1 MAERKYSLNFVTS
14 AELSGAK
21 AAEAAVGKVGDAA
34 QASGAKAAGMEDEF
48 SKAMARLKAKIEE
61 AREGL
66 REAGEKAGQGTAEG
80 MGAGLELAANMH
92 LVQQSWDLGTVIGQ
106 KLGEAMVMAWE
117 GTLYERADEILAP
130 WSKAASA
137 RMAARLRAD
146 VQQEMRE
153 VYAEIQRDQQA
164 FWRDYMNAAPKNAGD
179 WLDEIKAKAD
189 AASKALRN
197 VSIMQNAEGDDR
209 VAQIEA
215 DAAEKKD
222 LINSR
227 PGSDADKRREMM
239 RVDLEKEAA
248 LFEER
253 SKRRAEA
260 VANEQAAAAL
270 KASEVQRLREAEEL
284 QQQRAKVEQEA
295 AARAQAQIASTEAGG
310 SKLTDAQK
318 QAIRDQAFQQAS
330 DRAGV
335 QVKPGQNEGAELTK
349 IRDQRFAAEKAAKDA
364 ADAAEVKRRET
375 ALRDAMDAEKTVRNN
390 ERTQREI
397 ANVQDAPPEVT
408 QAAPPRI
415 VPPGQEQTPM
425 GSADDLREQLRQA
438 SQATGSADL
447 KAAMEQLKSR
457 LADGASA
464 QELREAA
471 ALMERAQSDNN
482 DAVRQMAGVMRTG
495 IEAQRSSLAALKQ
508 ELDGV
513 RTAISALQTGLQQ

>member
-34 QASGAKAAGMEDEF
+34 QASGVKAAGMEDVF
-48 SKAMARLKAKIEE
+48 SQAMTRLKAKIEE

-80 MGAGLELAANMH
+80 MGAGLELAANIH
-92 LVQQSWDLGTVIGQ
+92 LVQQSWEIGMVIGRQ
-106 KLGEAMVMAWE
+106 LGEAMVMAWE
-117 GTLYERADEILAP
+117 GTLYERTDEILAP

-153 VYAEIQRDQQA
+153 VYAEIQRDQEA

-179 WLDEIKAKAD
+179 WLDEIKFKAD
-189 AASKALRN
+189 EASKALRN

-215 DAAEKKD
+215 DAAEQKD
-222 LINSR
+222 LINAR
-227 PGSDADKRREMM
+227 PGTDADKQRELL
-239 RVDLEKEAA
+239 RVDMEKEAA

-260 VANEQAAAAL
+260 LANEQAAAAL

-284 QQQRAKVEQEA
+284 QQRRAKVEQDA
-295 AARAQAQIASTEAGG
+295 AARAEAQIASTEAGG
-310 SKLTDAQK
+310 SKLTEAQK
-318 QAIRDQAFQQAS
+318 AAIRNQTFRQES

-335 QVKPGQNEGAELTK
+335 QVIPGQNEGAELTR
-349 IRDQRFAAEKAAKDA
+349 IRDQRFAAERAAKEA
-364 ADAAEVKRRET
+364 ADAAETKRRET
-375 ALRDAMDAEKTVRNN
+375 ALREAMDAEKTVRNN

-397 ANVQDAPPEVT
+397 ANVQDAPPEAA

-415 VPPGQEQTPM
+415 VPPGQEQTPQ
-425 GSADDLREQLRQA
+425 GSADMLRQQLLAA
-438 SQATGSADL
+438 SQKTGDASLKADL
-447 KAAMEQLKSR
+447 EQLKNR

-464 QELREAA
+464 QELRQAA
-471 ALMERAQSDNN
+471 ALMDRAQSDNN
-482 DAVRQMAGVMRTG
+482 DAVRQLAGVMRTG
-495 IEAQRSSLAALKQ
+495 IEAQRSSLAAVRQ
-508 ELDGV
+508 ELD
-513 RTAISALQTGLQQ
+513 ALRASVEALKVTR

>member
-21 AAEAAVGKVGDAA
+21 AAEAAVGKVGDAT
-34 QASGAKAAGMEDEF
+34 QAAGAKAAGMQDVF
-48 SKAMARLKAKIEE
+48 SQAMTRLKAKIEE

-80 MGAGLELAANMH
+80 MGAGLELAANIH
-92 LVQQSWDLGTVIGQ
+92 LVQQSWEIGMVIGRQ
-106 KLGEAMVMAWE
+106 LGEAMVMAWE

-153 VYAEIQRDQQA
+153 VYAGILDDQES
-164 FWRDYMNAAPKNAGD
+164 FWRDYMNAAPANAGD
-179 WLDEIKAKAD
+179 WLDEIKFKAD
-189 AASKALRN
+189 EASKALRN

-215 DAAEKKD
+215 DAAEQKD
-222 LINSR
+222 LINAR
-227 PGSDADKRREMM
+227 PGTDADKQRELL
-239 RVDLEKEAA
+239 RVDMEKEAA

-260 VANEQAAAAL
+260 LANEQAAAAL

-284 QQQRAKVEQEA
+284 QQRRAKVELDA
-295 AARAQAQIASTEAGG
+295 AARAEAQIASTEAGG
-310 SKLTDAQK
+310 SKLTEAQK
-318 QAIRDQAFQQAS
+318 AAIRNQTFRQES

-335 QVKPGQNEGAELTK
+335 QVIPGQNEGAELTR
-349 IRDQRFAAEKAAKDA
+349 IRDQRFAAERA
-364 ADAAEVKRRET
+364 ADAAETKRRET
-375 ALRDAMDAEKTVRNN
+375 ALREAMDAEKTVRNN

-397 ANVQDAPPEVT
+397 ANVQDAPPEAA

-415 VPPGQEQTPM
+415 VPPGQEQTPQ
-425 GSADDLREQLRQA
+425 GSADVLRQQLLAA
-438 SQATGSADL
+438 SQKTGDASLKADL
-447 KAAMEQLKSR
+447 EQLKNR

-464 QELREAA
+464 QELRQAA
-471 ALMERAQSDNN
+471 ALMDRAQSDNN
-482 DAVRQMAGVMRTG
+482 DAVRQLAGVMRTG
-495 IEAQRSSLAALKQ
+495 IEAQRSSLAAVRQ
-508 ELDGV
+508 ELD
-513 RTAISALQTGLQQ
+513 ALRASVEALKVTR